1 MDFSDEPYYCLC
13 MGQHVGLKGQ
23 FEITS
28 RSSGGGGHLNHP
40 EGLKQHDDN
49 AHLDD
54 VRDDPHRP
62 HSSHPDDTYEYGQQ
76 HGAVQMHDGN
86 LVLTVAML
94 SDGTTVQLAPG
105 AELSHPLVVRPRRPA
120 LPPSPPPT
128 VPDELLCA
136 ATPSLS
142 T

>member
-13 MGQHVGLKGQ
+13 MGQHVELKGQ

-28 RSSGGGGHLNHP
+28 GSSLGGHPNHP

-54 VRDDPHRP
+54 VRPHRP

-120 LPPSPPPT
+120 SPALASPHG
-128 VPDELLCA
+128 A
-136 ATPSLS
+136 
-142 T
+142 